1 MVSKPHATRARVIAI
16 VLTGV
21 AGFVDAFGFLTLD
34 HVYTAQMSGNTIGL
48 AVNLAAGR
56 PFEALRHGL
65 PIATFLLGLTV
76 TAILIELGRR
86 RGIRRL
92 LAAALLLE
100 AAALAVFAAWGGD
113 LLAVARQPGGDW
125 SLFLLIAVASV
136 AMGIQNTSLRM
147 SGVLGV
153 YTTHVTGTISKM
165 SEDAV
170 RTLFARIA
178 PGDGKDEPHGTEMLL
193 SAGIWA
199 SFLAGAVGAGLVT
212 PLWGPNLTLLPAIA
226 VLLAI
231 AGTDIVAPLETPER
245 R

>member
-21 AGFVDAFGFLTLD
+21 AGFVDAFGFLALD

-113 LLAVARQPGGDW
+113 LLAVARQPGDDW
-125 SLFLLIAVASV
+125 SLFLLIAIAAV